1 MIWYKNQYTET
12 NISDYIPTLMHIH
25 EAKFV
30 TSVANL
36 TTLPA
41 PSLPEFAVIWRS
53 NVGKSTLIN
62 MLTQRTWLAKSSST
76 PGKTQLINIFSVN
89 NMFILI
95 DLPGYGYAKANIND
109 RNMWMDR
116 TREYITT
123 REKLQHVFV
132 LIDGSIP
139 PQQIDIDFIQDIRKA
154 SIPYSIIIT
163 KTDKSPQKIVD
174 RHITLLKQSLQKI
187 IPAIPQIFLSSS
199 KKNRGRDQIVNHIAS
214 LL

>member
-1 MIWYKNQYTET
+1 
-12 NISDYIPTLMHIH
+12 MHIH

-30 TSVANL
+30 TSVSDL

-41 PSLPEFAVIWRS
+41 PSLPEFAVIGRS

-76 PGKTQLINIFSVN
+76 PGKTQLLNIFSVN
-89 NMFILI
+89 NVFILI
-95 DLPGYGYAKANIND
+95 DLPWYGYAKANIND
-109 RNMWMDR
+109 RNTWMDR

-123 REKLQHVFV
+123 RDILRHVFV

-139 PQQIDIDFIQDIRKA
+139 PQQIDIDFCQDLRRA
-154 SIPYSIIIT
+154 SISYSIIIT
-163 KTDKSPQKIVD
+163 KTDKSNQSTVD
-174 RHITLLKQSLQKI
+174 KHIASLKQLLQKV
-187 IPAIPQIFLSSS
+187 IPTIPQIFLSSS
-199 KKNRGRDQIVNHIAS
+199 KKNRGRDQILEHIIS